1 VESWEEPRVTPAGLM
16 LQARPVLGETENVSV
31 TVPVNPFTGATV
43 TVEAPVVAAVT
54 VTLVELA
61 PTEKSGTGTL

>member
-1 VESWEEPRVTPAGLM
+1 MLAGLM
-16 LQARPVLGETENVSV
+16 LQARPVLGETESVSV

-43 TVEAPVVAAVT
+43 MVEPPVVAAVT

-61 PTEKSGTGTL
+61 LTEKSGIGTL

>member
-1 VESWEEPRVTPAGLM
+1 MLAGLT
-16 LQARPVLGETENVSV
+16 LQARPVEGETESVSV

-43 TVEAPVVAAVT
+43 TVEDPVAAAVT

-61 PTEKSGTGTL
+61 LTEKSGTGTL